1 MQLTDVAASHDLWS
15 DLEHD
20 LVDSAPWV
28 PLVNPIRTALVS
40 ERLGNY
46 QFHPY
51 WGQLFD
57 QMWVR

>member
-1 MQLTDVAASHDLWS
+1 MQLTDPAASHELWS

-20 LVDSAPWV
+20 LVDLAHWV
-28 PLVNPIRTALVS
+28 PLGKTVKTTLVS
-40 ERLGNY
+40 ERLGND

-51 WGQLFD
+51 WGEPFD